1 MVSTYLKN
9 LSQNGNLLQIEVILS
24 KYLSCHHLDFQGKK
38 NSLLV
43 SRRENHDV
51 MPSKFQGTTGN
62 RGGKVPAI
70 GPGGTLRD
78 EGIFFHG
85 EISDSPRPALN
96 VAGRG

>member
-1 MVSTYLKN
+1 M
-9 LSQNGNLLQIEVILS
+9 
-24 KYLSCHHLDFQGKK
+24 
-38 NSLLV
+38 
-43 SRRENHDV
+43 